1 MSPRR
6 KTNPTTYW
14 IERPDQLAAVISPLR
29 LELMDYATAFG
40 PVSAGDLARAV
51 GKRPTAIYH
60 HLKRLEAVGLLV
72 AQREA
77 GARGRPALLYASVAP
92 RMRVSRAALHPE
104 NRPVLTRAGRS
115 VATRAA
121 RDYAAG
127 FRARPWEIDGP
138 GRNHWFFR
146 VVSAPSPA
154 RLKRI
159 NALLDELAELAWTPD
174 PTPGPS
180 MSIAWFLAPLTE
192 RGKRRSK

>member
-6 KTNPTTYW
+6 KPDPTTYW
-14 IERPDQLAAVISPLR
+14 IERPEQIAAVTSPLR
-29 LELMDYATAFG
+29 LQLMDLAAALG
-40 PVSAGDLARAV
+40 PLSARDLARAA

-60 HLKRLEAVGLLV
+60 HLQRLEAVGLLV
-72 AQREA
+72 ARRES
-77 GARGRPALLYASVAP
+77 GARGRPALLYSSVAP
-92 RMRVSRAALHPE
+92 RMRLSRAALHPE
-104 NRPVLTRAGRS
+104 NRPALVRAGRS
-115 VATRAA
+115 VAGQAA

-127 FRARPWEIDGP
+127 FRGSPWETEGP